1 MKDTK
6 CMPGGE
12 AEKFLQI
19 LLYLLTQLNQT
30 IESQMEEYRLNK
42 PNQTS
47 QSTYSDNC
55 APPPLSPD
63 VLSIG
68 KLSDSAPA
76 PLSPDMLSIC
86 MLSDSAPA
94 PLSPDVLSIGKLS
107 DSSSAPVSPDVLS
120 IGKLSVA

>member
-6 CMPGGE
+6 CMSGGE

-42 PNQTS
+42 PNKSIHLQCFV
-47 QSTYSDNC
+47 YGDNC

-68 KLSDSAPA
+68 KLS
-76 PLSPDMLSIC
+76 
-86 MLSDSAPA
+86 
-94 PLSPDVLSIGKLS
+94 
-107 DSSSAPVSPDVLS
+107 
-120 IGKLSVA
+120 VAKQARCEYK